1 MKDYVIPGSYNVS
14 GAQMGFS
21 WLQRISQ
28 LTLTEA
34 MNIDWHAHAATEI
47 LGCLHG
53 SLEYEFAGRQP
64 VVLQSGSF
72 LVIPAQLSHRII
84 GGRTTPSRRFSVF
97 LRPSLPKHSDFTI
110 FTPAEYRDLLAKILA
125 KRLTQTEIP
134 ASRSREMT
142 ALADGIIAYGSSRS
156 PVPFALRATLL
167 SALNFFASA
176 FRTPRSRNEEE
187 LIGEACSWLR
197 THASGEV
204 SLDNLVAYIGYGR
217 SRFFQLFKRQTG
229 VTPLEWLNRT
239 RIDQATRLLAEGHRP
254 IAAVAQSVGLPN
266 LTYFARLFR
275 RYVGTTP
282 HAYATS
288 GSQAKTIQRPL
299 VHAL

>member
-1 MKDYVIPGSYNVS
+1 MKDYVIPGSYNIT

-34 MNIDWHAHAATEI
+34 MSIDWHAHAAVEI

-53 SLEYEFAGRQP
+53 SLEYEFQGRPP
-64 VVLQSGSF
+64 VTLQSGSF

-97 LRPSLPKHSDFTI
+97 LRPSLPKHSDFTV
-110 FTPAEYRDLLAKILA
+110 FTPAEYRILLDQILA
-125 KRLTQTEIP
+125 KRLMQTEIP
-134 ASRSREMT
+134 SSHGREMT
-142 ALADGIIAYGSSRS
+142 ALADGIVAFGKIHRKI
-156 PVPFALRATLL
+156 PFSLRATLL
-167 SALNFFASA
+167 SALSFFASA

-187 LIGEACSWLR
+187 IIGEACAWLVE
-197 THASGEV
+197 HASQTV
-204 SLDNLVAYIGYGR
+204 ALDDLVNHIGYGR

-229 VTPLEWLNRT
+229 VSPLEWLNRT
-239 RIDQATRLLAEGHRP
+239 RIDMATRRLAQRP
-254 IAAVAQSVGLPN
+254 GSIASVAREVGLPN
-266 LTYFARLFR
+266 MTYFARLFR

-282 HAYATS
+282 RAYAAS
-288 GSQAKTIQRPL
+288 GNRTKSSSEPKG
-299 VHAL
+299 